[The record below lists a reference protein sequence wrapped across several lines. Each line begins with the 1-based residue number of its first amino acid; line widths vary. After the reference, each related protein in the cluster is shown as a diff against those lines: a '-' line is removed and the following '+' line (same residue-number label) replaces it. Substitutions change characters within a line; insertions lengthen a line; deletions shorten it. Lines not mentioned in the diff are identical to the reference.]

1 MVAGS
6 DDWGLKNKVFGS
18 RTGEGDG
25 RIERLR
31 GLGRAERREKMT
43 PIYMSD
49 ELLLASAV
57 GIEKILYFGL
67 EFIDR
72 CVIYFH

>member
-6 DDWGLKNKVFGS
+6 DDWGLKNKVFGC

-72 CVIYFH
+72 CVFYFH